1 MRLLSLAAAVPVAL
15 LAGTTLP
22 SAGTSAAASSAAALR
37 DSVQIR
43 EWTVPWENS
52 RPRDPYFDTTTG
64 DVWFVGQVG
73 NYVGRMNPRTGEFRR
88 YELGERALPH
98 NLIVDED
105 GTVWYA
111 GNGDAHIGKLDPE
124 TGKVTRYPMPDSAAR
139 DPHTLIFGRADDIW
153 FTVQGGN
160 YVGNLKKTTGEVRL
174 VKMPTPRARPYGI
187 AIDSEG
193 RPWFNEFGTNK
204 IGTLDPQT
212 MALREYTLPD
222 PAARGRRIAITPDD
236 MVWYVD
242 YARGYLGRLDPA
254 SGRVDEWA
262 MPSGARSRPYAMTV
276 DDRGRLWAVETGVS
290 PNQLVGFDPKAGAF
304 TSVTTVPSTTSRGGN
319 TVRHMMYNAE
329 TREIWF
335 GTDANTIGRAALP

>member
-1 MRLLSLAAAVPVAL
+1 MRLLLLAAALPLAL
-15 LAGTTLP
+15 AAGAPLPPTLAT
-22 SAGTSAAASSAAALR
+22 ADAAATLR

-52 RPRDPYFDTTTG
+52 RPRDPYFDATTG

-73 NYVGRMNPRTGEFRR
+73 NYVARLNPRTGQFRR
-88 YELGERALPH
+88 YELEERALPH
-98 NLIVDED
+98 NLIVDTD

-111 GNGDAHIGKLDPE
+111 GNGNGHIGKLDPE
-124 TGKVTRYPMPDSAAR
+124 TGTVTRYAMPDSAAR
-139 DPHTLIFGRADDIW
+139 DPHTLLFGRNDDIW

-160 YVGNLKKTTGEVRL
+160 YVGHLVKASGEVHL
-174 VKMPTPRARPYGI
+174 IKVPTPNARPYGI
-187 AIDSEG
+187 VLDSKG

-204 IGTLDPQT
+204 IGMIETSSGQ
-212 MALREYTLPD
+212 LREFTLPD
-222 PAARGRRIAITPDD
+222 SAARGRRIAITPDD

-242 YARGYLGRLDPA
+242 YARGYLGRLNPE
-254 SGRVDEWA
+254 SGKVDEWA

-290 PNQLVGFDPKAGAF
+290 PNQFVGFDPKAGAF
-304 TSVTTVPSTTSRGGN
+304 TSVTPVPSSTARGGN
-319 TVRHMMYNAE
+319 TVRHMMFNPA

>member
-1 MRLLSLAAAVPVAL
+1 MRLLTLAAALPLVLAADASLPFTSSAPVA
-15 LAGTTLP
+15 AD
-22 SAGTSAAASSAAALR
+22 AAVR

-52 RPRDPYFDTTTG
+52 RPRDPYFDATTG

-73 NYVGRMNPRTGEFRR
+73 NYVARMNPRTGQFRR
-88 YELGERALPH
+88 YELEERALPH
-98 NLIVDED
+98 NLIVDAD

-111 GNGDAHIGKLDPE
+111 GNGNGHIGKLDPE
-124 TGKVTRYPMPDSAAR
+124 TGNVTRYPMPDSAAR
-139 DPHTLIFGRADDIW
+139 DPHTLVFGRSNDIW

-160 YVGNLKKTTGEVRL
+160 YVGNLNKATGAVRL

-187 AIDSEG
+187 MLDSEG

-212 MALREYTLPD
+212 MELKEFTLPD
-222 PAARGRRIAITPDD
+222 SAARGRRIAITPDD

-242 YARGYLGRLDPA
+242 YARGYLGRLDPET
-254 SGRVDEWA
+254 GKVDEWA

-290 PNQLVGFDPKAGAF
+290 PNQFVGFDPKAGAF
-304 TSVTTVPSTTSRGGN
+304 TSVTTVPSTTARGGN
-319 TVRHMMYNAE
+319 TVRHMMFNPT